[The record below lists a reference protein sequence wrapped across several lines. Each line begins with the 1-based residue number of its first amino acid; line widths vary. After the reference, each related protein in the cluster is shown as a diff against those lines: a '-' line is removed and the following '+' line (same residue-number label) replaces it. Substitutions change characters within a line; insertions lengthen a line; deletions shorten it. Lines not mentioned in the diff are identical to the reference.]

1 MPGTAEFF
9 EAIKAGDRQRCDALL
24 AESPG
29 LATASTPEG
38 VTPILLAVYHGRQ
51 EIAAALAGQKPDLS
65 IFEAAALGKT
75 ARVAELLDADPGL
88 IGVRSP
94 DGYGALG
101 LAVFFGHPEATAL
114 LLARGGDPN
123 DPARNAMQV
132 TALHAAAAQRDP
144 ELAVRLT
151 RMLLA
156 SGADPNRRQQ
166 QEWTALHAAAHSGNT
181 QLVQLLLA
189 MGAEPAPVTAHGKTP
204 ADLAL
209 EAGFIDLAAAL
220 RQV

>member
-1 MPGTAEFF
+1 MPSTSEFF
-9 EAIKAGDRQRCDALL
+9 DAIKAGDRSRCDALL
-24 AESPG
+24 AEAPA
-29 LATASTPEG
+29 LAVSVSPEG
-38 VTPILLAVYHGRQ
+38 VTPILFAVYHGRR
-51 EIAAALAGQKPDLS
+51 ELAAALAEWKPDLS
-65 IFEAAALGKT
+65 IFEAAALGHTVRVT
-75 ARVAELLDADPGL
+75 ALLDADPGL
-88 IGVRSP
+88 IGVHSP
-94 DGYGALG
+94 DGYGVLG

-114 LLARGGDPN
+114 LLARGGNPN

-156 SGADPNRRQQ
+156 HGADPNRRQQ

-181 QLVQLLLA
+181 LLVQLLLA
-189 MGAEPAPVTAHGKTP
+189 MGAEPAPRTAQGKTP

>member
-1 MPGTAEFF
+1 MPRTAEFF
-9 EAIKAGDRQRCDALL
+9 DAIKAGDHPRCNVLL

-29 LATASTPEG
+29 LATAVTPEG
-38 VTPILLAVYHGRQ
+38 VTPILFALYHGQR
-51 EIAAALAGQKPDLS
+51 EIAAALAGRKPDLS
-65 IFEAAALGKT
+65 IFEAAALGT
-75 ARVAELLDADPGL
+75 TGRVAALLDADPGL

-94 DGYGALG
+94 DGFGVLG
-101 LAVFFGHPEATAL
+101 LAVFFGHPEAAAV

-156 SGADPNRRQQ
+156 RGADPNRRQQ
-166 QEWTALHAAAHSGNT
+166 QEWTPLHAAAHSGNT

-189 MGAEPAPVTAHGKTP
+189 MGADPAPKTAHGKTP

>member
-1 MPGTAEFF
+1 MPRSTEFF
-9 EAIKAGDRQRCDALL
+9 DAIKSGDRARFDTLL
-24 AESPG
+24 AEFPG
-29 LATASTPEG
+29 LAGAVTAEG
-38 VTPILLAVYHGRQ
+38 ITPILFALYHGRR
-51 EIAAALAGQKPDLS
+51 EIAAAIAARKPELS
-65 IFEAAALGKT
+65 IFEAAGLGDS
-75 ARVAELLDADPGL
+75 ARLAALLDADPGL
-88 IGVRSP
+88 IGVHSP
-94 DGYGALG
+94 DGYGVLG
-101 LAVFFGHPEATAL
+101 LAVFFGHPGAAEL

-156 SGADPNRRQQ
+156 RGADVNRRQQ

-181 QLVQLLLA
+181 VLVQLLLA
-189 MGAEPAPVTAHGKTP
+189 MGADPALANAHRKTA

-209 EAGFIDLAAAL
+209 EAGFMDLAAAL
-220 RQV
+220 RQL